1 MTAARD
7 NGHASQVLEA
17 PPAARQRAPTVEER
31 RQTIRDVSALLDQR
45 HDREGNP
52 TGPRRTLLNLDRIVK
67 RDAWF
72 RRRLAYN
79 GLSEVVEWEGAR
91 MRDEDVTRIRLAI
104 ARDYGVEYGAES
116 TQQVL
121 TETARQL
128 TYHPVVRYRR
138 GLLWDEEPR
147 IDRFLVD
154 YLGVEDNPLHRAMS
168 RRWFVSCCARAFGK
182 GEKPVKVD
190 TVLIL
195 AGPQGARKSTA
206 FRVLAGDDW
215 FSDTALDIRT
225 KDAYQAIRG
234 VWIYELAELAATR
247 PRDAETV
254 KAFLSAPT
262 DRYRPPYGRSI
273 IESHRQC
280 VFVGT
285 TNEASFLRDVTG
297 ARRFWPVTVGAIDIP
312 GIIRDRDLLW
322 AEAVEAYRAGEEWWL
337 TREEDETLR
346 DAHSKYQHE
355 DPWEVIVDEWLAK
368 PENVAHA
375 RNGMR
380 IGEMLTHCIQID
392 GGKQGKHDE
401 MRMGGVLQAMGWQK
415 FRSRRGSR
423 RLILWRL
430 PDDEAQQ

>member
-1 MTAARD
+1 MKTAR
-7 NGHASQVLEA
+7 QVLEA
-17 PPAARQRAPTVEER
+17 PTSDVWRDPKPGERQETIVEVMA
-31 RQTIRDVSALLDQR
+31 TLDMKRDR
-45 HDREGNP
+45 NGNP
-52 TGPRRTLLNLDRIVK
+52 VGPKRSLLNLDRIVK
-67 RDAWF
+67 RDSWYRSRL
-72 RRRLAYN
+72 RRN
-79 GLSEVVEWEGAR
+79 GLSESVEWQGRR
-91 MRDEDVTRIRLAI
+91 MRDEDVTRIRLCI
-104 ARDYGVEYGAES
+104 ARDYDLQFSVEDTHA
-116 TQQVL
+116 VL
-121 TETARQL
+121 TETAWAL
-128 TYHPVVRYRR
+128 TYHPVVRYLK

-147 IDRFLVD
+147 IDTFLSA
-154 YLGVEDNPLHRAMS
+154 YLGVEDSPLNRAVS
-168 RRWFVSCCARAFGK
+168 RRWFISAVARAFGK
-182 GEKPVKVD
+182 GEAPVKVD

-195 AGPQGARKSTA
+195 AGPQGARKSTC
-206 FRVLAGDDW
+206 FRALASGPW
-215 FSDTALDIRT
+215 FSDTALDLRS